1 MRQFAK
7 YKLLGLSIIAAI
19 GIVACD
25 SASQDVEPVISPD
38 GYPVA
43 TFAPN
48 STTCDEGDTVYFTI
62 TTDKP
67 IDRAVSFTFKQTGGT
82 ANDADYTAKP
92 AVLLPYTTS
101 VDLMIITWQDADETP
116 TETLL
121 GDIGAYNPGEKYLL
135 NPGTVNPTP
144 VTLTINNFVGP
155 LTVDLFW
162 DKDITIPGDDTYHAA
177 SYVDF
182 DFLIVNVEGFDF
194 DDIWA
199 SDFDFVAASASHP
212 ESFTFDAPD
221 GSYYLIAN
229 LFSNGFAGYGANTT
243 IPVTAQFNRQ
253 GTPLKNYQLIQSA
266 ADAMSSEQPGYD
278 EDGSDFNMIIC
289 KIKLEDG
296 KYTIYDTK
304 DINLGTYKKSGAGK
318 TPRPLMNK

>member
-48 STTCDEGDTVYFTI
+48 ATSCNEGDTVYFTI

-67 IDRAVSFTFKQTGGT
+67 LDRSVTFTFKQTGGT
-82 ANDADYTAKP
+82 ANAEDYTATP

-101 VDLMIITWQDADETP
+101 VDLMIITWQDSDDTPSETV
-116 TETLL
+116 L
-121 GDIGAYNPGEKYLL
+121 GEIGAYSIAEKYLL
-135 NPGTVNPTP
+135 NSGTVNPTP

-155 LTVDLFW
+155 LTVDFFW
-162 DKDITIPGDDTYHAA
+162 DKNIIIPGEGTYSTAN
-177 SYVDF
+177 YVDF

-194 DDIWA
+194 DDIFA
-199 SDFDFVAASASHP
+199 SDYVFVAASASHP
-212 ESFTFDAPD
+212 ESFTFDEPD

-229 LFSNGFAGYGANTT
+229 LFSNAFASAGVNTT

-253 GTPLKNYQLIQSA
+253 GTPLKNYLLTQSA
-266 ADAMSSEQPGYD
+266 ADAMSSLQPGYD

-304 DINLGTYKKSGAGK
+304 DTNLGTYKKSGTGK
-318 TPRPLMNK
+318 TPRPFMNK